1 MDRRCFRPASIMM
14 GSAGGRGGAGGG
26 GKGGEGEVGEG
37 GCGGKGVI
45 GDQRAETLSWASGK
59 APKAVPMDLFVV
71 LDLIQTHNRLKRMLF
86 IRTKQSMRIFGV
98 SPFSELQN
106 DI

>member
-1 MDRRCFRPASIMM
+1 M
-14 GSAGGRGGAGGG
+14 RGVRARS
-26 GKGGEGEVGEG
+26 
-37 GCGGKGVI
+37 GKGVI

-71 LDLIQTHNRLKRMLF
+71 LDLIQIHNRLKRMLF
-86 IRTKQSMRIFGV
+86 IRTKHSMRIFGL